1 MTARQRQRNGRRG
14 GKIGGLSKSPAKI
27 AAVREN
33 GLKGGRPRKP
43 VPVLTIAEVVASEWA
58 KYQKNHP
65 EFNETVM
72 RESRRITVHLK

>member
-1 MTARQRQRNGRRG
+1 MTKRQRQRNGCRG
-14 GKIGGLSKSPAKI
+14 GRKGGLSRSPAKI

-58 KYQKNHP
+58 KYQKNQ
-65 EFNETVM
+65 
-72 RESRRITVHLK
+72 S